1 MKSYI
6 DILPHDMKE
15 ELCLYIT
22 IDTSW
27 KTLYS
32 LLIYKSF
39 SYLITDKNFWKKLYS
54 RDLSAEIPPAA
65 VIMYYIIR
73 SKLDR
78 CSSVNEKLVVAA
90 QYNCRCVFEKILPW
104 LMKGSS
110 MSHST
115 FVAKTWHLENY
126 FGVAIQH
133 GHLDLLKFFL
143 STSDVLYLDSF
154 EALILSIRSCH
165 LHLVK
170 YIASTGFII
179 KGLFLLECAAT
190 GALEILKY
198 LLNLGLS
205 IYSHSN
211 RVLTLAATHGHMSI
225 VEYCIEQGMLATL
238 NNSEAFREACIH
250 NKYGIVKFLLEHGA
264 NIHANNDEA
273 LRMSIIRG
281 HSRVVEY
288 LINKGANVHNEEALL
303 YAINFRRK
311 DVMKM
316 LVERGASIRNLS
328 LVDLCKFTIR
338 WIL

>member
-1 MKSYI
+1 MKSYA
-6 DILPHDMKE
+6 DILPYDLKE

-22 IDTSW
+22 IDNSW

-32 LLIYKSF
+32 LLTYQSF

-54 RDLSAEIPPAA
+54 RDLSTEIPQAA

-78 CSSVNEKLVVAA
+78 CGSVNEKLVVAA
-90 QYNCRCVFEKILPW
+90 QYNCRRFFENILPW
-104 LMKGSS
+104 LMKSS
-110 MSHST
+110 SRSDLT

-154 EALILSIRSCH
+154 EALILSIRSYH

-190 GALEILKY
+190 GAFEILKY
-198 LLNLGLS
+198 LLGLGLS
-205 IYSHSN
+205 IYAHSN
-211 RVLTLAATHGHMSI
+211 RILTLAATHGHMSI
-225 VEYCIEQGMLATL
+225 VQYCIEQGMLATL

-250 NKYGIVKFLLEHGA
+250 NKYEVVKFLLEHGA

-273 LRMSIIRG
+273 LRMAIIRG
-281 HSRVVEY
+281 HSRIVEY
-288 LINKGANVHNEEALL
+288 LINKGADIHNEEALQ
-303 YAINFRRK
+303 YAINFKRK
-311 DVMKM
+311 EMIKM
-316 LVERGASIRNLS
+316 LVRRGASIGNLS
-328 LVDLCKFTIR
+328 MPDLCRFTIL
-338 WIL
+338 WIM